1 MEQPNGSSAVI
12 SGEQTAGGVRLSRP
26 LASLFVGFAVL
37 LSAANLLL
45 IRQSRNLQAR
55 LQSVRKELEIQPG
68 NTVPAL
74 SGKDPQGNPLVI
86 GYGQDKKQTVLMVF
100 SPECGVCEVN
110 WPNWDRA
117 IRTADANG
125 DRVVGVNLAPALSQ
139 KYLDQHG
146 LRDHS
151 VIAEADASAVFGYNL
166 RFTPQTIV
174 VGADGKVQWVWTGVL
189 NREAERAF
197 DAILGRQP
205 QLAEGGG
212 PR

>member
-1 MEQPNGSSAVI
+1 MERHYASSAAAK
-12 SGEQTAGGVRLSRP
+12 GEQTAGGVRLSRP

-37 LSAANLLL
+37 VSAANLLL
-45 IRQSRNLQAR
+45 IRQSRNLQVR

-68 NTVPAL
+68 STVPAL
-74 SGKDPQGNPLVI
+74 SGKDPRGNPLVV
-86 GYGQDKKQTVLMVF
+86 GYGQDRKQTVLLVF
-100 SPECGVCEVN
+100 SPECGVCDVN

-125 DRVVGVNLAPALSQ
+125 DRVVGVNLAPAVSQ

-146 LRDHS
+146 LRDRS
-151 VIAEADASAVFGYNL
+151 VIAQADASTVLGYNL

-174 VGADGKVQWVWTGVL
+174 VGADGEVQWVWTGVL

-197 DAILGRQP
+197 DGILGRQP